1 MKLVLLRHGE
11 TDWNLEKRIQ
21 GTQNVPLNERG
32 KMQMK
37 EISEHFFNEY
47 EKTFHRIIVSPLRRT
62 VESALILN
70 ERLRL
75 PLEFREEFQERSF
88 GILEGQTVEEI
99 RQRYQIEDVEEVHE
113 ARHGI
118 ESMDTLSLRLEKGL
132 RYLRETY
139 SQDRIVLVTHGSI
152 IKEIARQYGHQ
163 IGIVK
168 NGTYLEL

>member
-1 MKLVLLRHGE
+1 MKLILLRHGE

-21 GTQNVPLNERG
+21 GTQNVALNELG
-32 KMQMK
+32 KKQIE
-37 EISEHFFNEY
+37 EIREHFFNDY
-47 EKTFHRIIVSPLRRT
+47 EKTIHRMIASPLRRT
-62 VESALILN
+62 VESALICNQRLN
-70 ERLRL
+70 L

-99 RQRYQIEDVEEVHE
+99 RQSYQIEDVEEVKD

-118 ESMDTLSLRLEKGL
+118 ESMDSLSLRLEKGL
-132 RYLRETY
+132 RNLRETY
-139 SQDRIVLVTHGSI
+139 PQDRILLITHGSI
-152 IKEIARQYGHQ
+152 IKEIARHYGKK